1 MNVTTCK
8 SCGAKIVWIKTQNGR
23 SMPCNEEQVE
33 YQKNYRGAALI
44 VTKDGEVV
52 RGNIIKEGG
61 SALVPIV
68 DGIGYV
74 SHFATCPNADKHRR
88 TRRND

>member
-1 MNVTTCK
+1 MKETTCK

-23 SMPCNEEQVE
+23 SMPCNAEQVE
-33 YQKNYRGAALI
+33 YQKNYRGSALI

-52 RGNIIKEGG
+52 RGNIVKGGG
-61 SALVPIV
+61 SALTPIV
-68 DGIGYV
+68 DGTGYV

-88 TRRND
+88 TRHND